1 MLDAEL
7 LEAVI
12 GSPDP
17 EKRAKEVEI
26 AIDLAAGEHDADGLP
41 PLDDLRFQALS
52 PPALIADDEPLARRN
67 LRLLLE
73 KDPQIEILEE
83 CRNGR
88 EAVKA
93 INALSPDLIFLDIQM
108 PEMDGFEALA
118 RVGPEHIQAIIF
130 VTAFDQ
136 YALKAFDVHALDYLL
151 KPFDDER
158 FAHALER
165 AKSQIEA
172 REIDRL
178 SKRLLALLEERD
190 SERKRPRQETNYL
203 TRVMIKVS
211 GRVTLLKVD
220 EIDFIEADGNYA
232 KLHVGRKAHLL
243 REKMHDL
250 EGRLDP
256 AKFVRIHRSVIVN
269 LDRIKEMH
277 PHFNGDYIVVLD
289 DGRKLRLSR
298 TRRENLE
305 ARLNLNHG

>member
-1 MLDAEL
+1 M
-7 LEAVI
+7 
-12 GSPDP
+12 P
-17 EKRAKEVEI
+17 AKI
-26 AIDLAAGEHDADGLP
+26 
-41 PLDDLRFQALS
+41 RT
-52 PPALIADDEPLARRN
+52 LIVDDEPLARRN
-67 LRLLLE
+67 LRVLLE
-73 KDPQIEILEE
+73 KDPHIEILDE

-93 INALSPDLIFLDIQM
+93 INTLSPDLIFLDIQM
-108 PEMDGFEALA
+108 PEMDGFDVLEH
-118 RVGPEHIQAIIF
+118 VGPEHIQAIIF

-158 FAHALER
+158 FANALHR

-172 REIDRL
+172 RQINKL
-178 SKRLLALLEERD
+178 TQRLLALLEGRET
-190 SERKRPRQETNYL
+190 ERKVSLQQPEYL
-203 TRVMIKVS
+203 TRLMIKVS
-211 GRVTLLKVD
+211 GRVVLLKVD
-220 EIDFIEADGNYA
+220 DIDFIEADGNYA

-277 PHFNGDYIVVLD
+277 PHFNGDYIVVLE
-289 DGRKLRLSR
+289 DGKQLRLSR
-298 TRRENLE
+298 TRRENLVH
-305 ARLNLNHG
+305 RLHKSTD

>member
-1 MLDAEL
+1 MSKK
-7 LEAVI
+7 I
-12 GSPDP
+12 
-17 EKRAKEVEI
+17 RT
-26 AIDLAAGEHDADGLP
+26 
-41 PLDDLRFQALS
+41 
-52 PPALIADDEPLARRN
+52 LIVDDEPLARRN

-93 INALSPDLIFLDIQM
+93 INTLSPDLIFLDIQM
-108 PEMDGFEALA
+108 PAMDGFDVLQ

-130 VTAFDQ
+130 VTAFDK

-172 REIDRL
+172 REINRL
-178 SKRLLALLEERD
+178 SKRLLALLEERE
-190 SERKRPRQETNYL
+190 SKHKAPGEQQGYL
-203 TRVMIKVS
+203 SRLMVKVG
-211 GRVTLLKVD
+211 GRMVLLKID

-243 REKMHDL
+243 REKMNDL
-250 EGRLDP
+250 E
-256 AKFVRIHRSVIVN
+256 V
-269 LDRIKEMH
+269 
-277 PHFNGDYIVVLD
+277 
-289 DGRKLRLSR
+289 
-298 TRRENLE
+298 
-305 ARLNLNHG
+305 

>member
-1 MLDAEL
+1 MSKK
-7 LEAVI
+7 I
-12 GSPDP
+12 
-17 EKRAKEVEI
+17 RT
-26 AIDLAAGEHDADGLP
+26 
-41 PLDDLRFQALS
+41 
-52 PPALIADDEPLARRN
+52 LIVDDEPLARRN

-93 INALSPDLIFLDIQM
+93 INTLAPDLIFLDIQM
-108 PEMDGFEALA
+108 PAMDGFDVLA
-118 RVGPEHIQAIIF
+118 RVGPEHIHAIIF

-165 AKSQIEA
+165 AKSQIQA
-172 REIDRL
+172 REINNL
-178 SKRLLALLEERD
+178 STQLLALLEEREND
-190 SERKRPRQETNYL
+190 RKETKQRENYL
-203 TRVMIKVS
+203 KRLMIKVS
-211 GRVTLLKVD
+211 GRVVLLKVD

-250 EGRLDP
+250 EGQLDP
-256 AKFVRIHRSVIVN
+256 AAFVRIHRSIIVN
-269 LDRIKEMH
+269 LDRIREMH
-277 PHFNGDYIVVLD
+277 PHFNGDYTVVLQ
-289 DGRKLRLSR
+289 DGRQLRLSR
-298 TRRENLE
+298 SRREHLE
-305 ARLNLNHG
+305 KLISNRPQRST

>member
-1 MLDAEL
+1 MT
-7 LEAVI
+7 
-12 GSPDP
+12 
-17 EKRAKEVEI
+17 AKI
-26 AIDLAAGEHDADGLP
+26 KT
-41 PLDDLRFQALS
+41 
-52 PPALIADDEPLARRN
+52 LIIDDEPLARRN

-108 PEMDGFEALA
+108 PEMDGFDVLA

-158 FAHALER
+158 FARALER

-190 SERKRPRQETNYL
+190 SARKGSRQQANYL

-250 EGRLDP
+250 EKRLDP

-277 PHFNGDYIVVLD
+277 PHFNGDYIVVLE

-305 ARLNLNHG
+305 AKLNISHG

>member
-1 MLDAEL
+1 M
-7 LEAVI
+7 
-12 GSPDP
+12 S
-17 EKRAKEVEI
+17 AKI
-26 AIDLAAGEHDADGLP
+26 
-41 PLDDLRFQALS
+41 RT
-52 PPALIADDEPLARRN
+52 LIIDDEPLARRN

-93 INALSPDLIFLDIQM
+93 INTLAPDLIFLDIQM
-108 PEMDGFEALA
+108 PEIDGFDVLA
-118 RVGPEHIQAIIF
+118 RAGPEHIQAIIF

-136 YALKAFDVHALDYLL
+136 YALRAFDVHALDYLL

-158 FAHALER
+158 FAHALAR

-172 REIDRL
+172 REIDRV
-178 SKRLLALLEERD
+178 SKRLLALLEEREN
-190 SERKRPRQETNYL
+190 ERKELPPEKNYL
-203 TRVMIKVS
+203 TRVVIRGS

-220 EIDFIEADGNYA
+220 EVDFIEADGNYA

-250 EGRLDP
+250 EVRLDP

-269 LDRIKEMH
+269 LERIKEMY
-277 PHFNGDYIVVLD
+277 PHFNGDYIVVLE
-289 DGRKLRLSR
+289 DGRKLRLAR

-305 ARLNLNHG
+305 AKLKI

>member
-1 MLDAEL
+1 M
-7 LEAVI
+7 
-12 GSPDP
+12 P
-17 EKRAKEVEI
+17 AKI
-26 AIDLAAGEHDADGLP
+26 KT
-41 PLDDLRFQALS
+41 
-52 PPALIADDEPLARRN
+52 LIVDDEPLARRN
-67 LRLLLE
+67 LRVLLE
-73 KDPQIEILEE
+73 KDADIEILDE

-93 INALSPDLIFLDIQM
+93 INTLSPDLIFLDIQM
-108 PEMDGFEALA
+108 PEMDGFDVLA
-118 RVGPEHIQAIIF
+118 RTGTEHIQAIIF

-158 FAHALER
+158 FAYALKR

-172 REIDRL
+172 REINRL
-178 SKRLLALLEERD
+178 SNRLLALLEQRESDRNG
-190 SERKRPRQETNYL
+190 SLQQNYL
-203 TRVMIKVS
+203 TRLMIKVA
-211 GRVTLLKVD
+211 GRVVLLKVD

-256 AKFVRIHRSVIVN
+256 EKFVRIHRSIIVN

-277 PHFNGDYIVVLD
+277 PHFNGDYIVVLE
-289 DGRKLRLSR
+289 DGRQLRLSR

-305 ARLNLNHG
+305 AKLKLNHG

>member
-1 MLDAEL
+1 MAEK
-7 LEAVI
+7 I
-12 GSPDP
+12 
-17 EKRAKEVEI
+17 RT
-26 AIDLAAGEHDADGLP
+26 
-41 PLDDLRFQALS
+41 
-52 PPALIADDEPLARRN
+52 LIVDDEPLARRN

-73 KDPQIEILEE
+73 KDPQIEILDE
-83 CRNGR
+83 CGNGR

-93 INALSPDLIFLDIQM
+93 INTLSPDLIFLDIQM
-108 PEMDGFEALA
+108 PEMDGFDVVE
-118 RVGPEHIQAIIF
+118 RVGPEQIQAIIF

-158 FAHALER
+158 FANALRR

-172 REIDRL
+172 REINRL
-178 SKRLLALLEERD
+178 SKRLLALLDER
-190 SERKRPRQETNYL
+190 ERLNSKRSATYL
-203 TRVMIKVS
+203 TRVMVKAS
-211 GRVTLLKVD
+211 GRVVLLKVD

-250 EGRLDP
+250 EARLDP

-277 PHFNGDYIVVLD
+277 PHFNGDYVVVLE
-289 DGRKLRLSR
+289 DGRQLRLSR

-305 ARLNLNHG
+305 ARLKALA